1 MVGVEALGRGFLLL
15 SLSTASTLAGFA
27 AGVAGAVPAA
37 AAFFTAAVVLALA
50 ALALYLRR
58 GFAELKAVDS
68 GFALSHLGVKL
79 MLYSLAAIGASIA
92 ISGAYQGDPPTLSR
106 DLNTPRGAAGLA
118 ALALLLASLP
128 LGLAGYAL
136 VFILGA
142 LRLYDRFKD
151 RRMLAAGLLYA
162 ADIAALAIKAGGA
175 LTLAGHLIMYLAL
188 RRRKP

>member
-1 MVGVEALGRGFLLL
+1 MKAL
-15 SLSTASTLAGFA
+15 LSTALRLISSRLFTSSCCLYRSSSYLLAAFA
-27 AGVAGAVPAA
+27 AGMVGAVSAA
-37 AAFFTAAVVLALA
+37 TAFFTAAVVLALA

-68 GFALSHLGVKL
+68 SFALSHLGVKL

-92 ISGAYQGDPPTLSR
+92 ISGAYRGDPPTFPR

-128 LGLAGYAL
+128 LGIAGYAL

-142 LRLYDRFKD
+142 LRLYDRFRDK
-151 RRMLAAGLLYA
+151 RMLAAGLLYA
-162 ADIAALAIKAGGA
+162 VDMPALAIKAGG
-175 LTLAGHLIMYLAL
+175 
-188 RRRKP
+188 R